1 MKNLVLIGMM
11 GSAKTTTGKIIAK
24 KLNRPFFDGDEVY
37 VSLYKEKITE
47 TFEKFGEKEFRLRET
62 EVYKVL
68 GALDGAVIACGGG
81 VVLNPENM
89 AALKHNGI
97 VGLLTASSEAI
108 WARVS
113 RNENRPL
120 VREGGREK
128 VETIMKERAPLYE
141 KYADFRVDNTRMGPA
156 KCADLIISL
165 YNKLQKQH

>member
-47 TFEKFGEKEFRLRET
+47 TFEKFGEKEFRRRET

-89 AALKHNGI
+89 AALKQNGI

-108 WARVS
+108 WA
-113 RNENRPL
+113 
-120 VREGGREK
+120 
-128 VETIMKERAPLYE
+128 
-141 KYADFRVDNTRMGPA
+141 
-156 KCADLIISL
+156 
-165 YNKLQKQH
+165 

>member
-89 AALKHNGI
+89 AALKQKRNSGAFDRLFR
-97 VGLLTASSEAI
+97 GNMGKSKPKRKPS
-108 WARVS
+108 ARARRGQGKS
-113 RNENRPL
+113 
-120 VREGGREK
+120 
-128 VETIMKERAPLYE
+128 
-141 KYADFRVDNTRMGPA
+141 
-156 KCADLIISL
+156 
-165 YNKLQKQH
+165 

>member
-37 VSLYKEKITE
+37 VSLYKEKISE
-47 TFEKFGEKEFRLRET
+47 TFEKCGEAEFRRREA
-62 EVYKVL
+62 EVYKIL
-68 GALDGAVIACGGG
+68 GGLDGAVIACGGG
-81 VVLNPENM
+81 AVLNPDNM
-89 AALKHNGI
+89 TALKKNGI
-97 VGLLTASSEAI
+97 VGLLTASPEAI

-120 VREGGREK
+120 VREGGKEK
-128 VETIMKERAPLYE
+128 VEAIMTERAPLYD

-156 KCADLIISL
+156 KCADLIIAL
-165 YNKLQKQH
+165 FTKLQKFS